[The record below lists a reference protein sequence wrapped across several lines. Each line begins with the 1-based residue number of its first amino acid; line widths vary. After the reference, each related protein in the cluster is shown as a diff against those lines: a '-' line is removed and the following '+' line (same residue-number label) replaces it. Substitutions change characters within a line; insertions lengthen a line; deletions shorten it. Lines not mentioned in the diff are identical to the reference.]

1 MLSSHLYLVCYYYSN
16 SSKIKTTKVFNT
28 LVVFYVCLK
37 PITEGMDKKRQVETS
52 RLVEARGVF
61 RTLPCAIASLSLV
74 THVGKNSTLYCFLPQ
89 IERFAPSLFDSPL
102 TLYRKQK
109 RQHLTALSFLF
120 WWRRGESNPCPKI
133 CPYRRLRAQM
143 VLNIPSKNG
152 GQQPNFL
159 SSR

>member
-1 MLSSHLYLVCYYYSN
+1 MLCKILRSPHKNN
-16 SSKIKTTKVFNT
+16 SLDCFWCWVRLSLSKSQRKTRGTV
-28 LVVFYVCLK
+28 
-37 PITEGMDKKRQVETS
+37 KKRHLLS
-52 RLVEARGVF
+52 LVEARGVF

-102 TLYRKQK
+102 TLYPKQK

-133 CPYRRLRAQM
+133 CPYRHLRAQM
-143 VLNIPSKNG
+143 VINIPSAKRRPSANL
-152 GQQPNFL
+152 P
-159 SSR
+159 